1 MPNGSAIDGGLDV
14 AGITRRSVLAGVL
27 LGFGAGRAAGGGMSG
42 AGARLEVQW
51 SQEAGALMLRYRL
64 ANAGAGRLVVF
75 DRVALRDEAGR
86 RVADPL
92 SAWVTF
98 APEGGAVVDKLVP
111 QIPDSIDVM
120 NPEMPYARLV
130 RAGEVLEGRA
140 VLRLPLQERTP
151 YGLRGAAPG
160 ARTEWVQ
167 ARIGFAALPDHWD
180 GEPQGKEL
188 QLPWGE
194 AAWLMRHAWASVNQQ
209 VLVSPRQ
216 ALQVS
221 VLQP

>member
-1 MPNGSAIDGGLDV
+1 MDV
-14 AGITRRSVLAGVL
+14 AAITRRGVLAGL
-27 LGFGAGRAAGGGMSG
+27 LVGLGSARAAGGGMNG
-42 AGARLEVQW
+42 ADARLEVQW
-51 SQEAGALMLRYRL
+51 SQEAGALMLRYRV
-64 ANAGAGRLVVF
+64 ANPGAGRLVVF

-86 RVADPL
+86 RVPDPT

-111 QIPDSIDVM
+111 DIPDSIDVM
-120 NPEMPYARLV
+120 SPEMPYARLL

-151 YGLRGAAPG
+151 YGLHGAAPG
-160 ARTEWVQ
+160 TQTAWVQ
-167 ARIGFAALPDHWD
+167 ARIGLAALPDRWD
-180 GEPQGKEL
+180 GEPQGKEV

-194 AAWLMRHAWASVNQQ
+194 PAWLMRHAWARMNQR

-216 ALQVS
+216 ALEVS

>member
-1 MPNGSAIDGGLDV
+1 MDV
-14 AGITRRSVLAGVL
+14 AGITRRGVLGGLLAGL
-27 LGFGAGRAAGGGMSG
+27 GAGRAAGGGMSG
-42 AGARLEVQW
+42 ALARFEVQW
-51 SQEAGALMLRYRL
+51 SQEAGAVMLRYRV
-64 ANAGAGRLVVF
+64 ANVSAGRLVVF

-86 RVADPL
+86 RVPDPN

-98 APEGGAVVDKLVP
+98 APDGGAVVDKLVP
-111 QIPDSIDVM
+111 EIPDSIDVM
-120 NPEMPYARLV
+120 SPEVPYARLV

-140 VLRLPLQERTP
+140 LLRLPLQERTP
-151 YGLRGAAPG
+151 YGLRGAEPG
-160 ARTEWVQ
+160 AQTEWLQ
-167 ARIGFAALPDHWD
+167 SRIGFAALPDHWD

-194 AAWLMRHAWASVNQQ
+194 AAWLMRHAWARMNQQ